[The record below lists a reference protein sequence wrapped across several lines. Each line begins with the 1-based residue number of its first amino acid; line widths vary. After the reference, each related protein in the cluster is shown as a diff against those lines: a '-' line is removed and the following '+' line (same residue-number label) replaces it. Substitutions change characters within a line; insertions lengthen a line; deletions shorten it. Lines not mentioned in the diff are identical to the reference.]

1 MNMQDI
7 PIGLTFAL
15 AENPE
20 ALKYFLSLSEDQ
32 KQRVI
37 EQTHKIH
44 SRSEM
49 QAFAGNFAKNN
60 ASSKTGFNNNR
71 FS

>member
-1 MNMQDI
+1 MDMQDV
-7 PIGLTFAL
+7 PIGLKMAL

-20 ALKYFLSLSEDQ
+20 ALNYFVSLSDEQ
-32 KQRVI
+32 KQQII

-49 QAFAGNFAKNN
+49 QAFAGNFGKNN
-60 ASSKTGFNNNR
+60 ASSKTGFLNNR

>member
-1 MNMQDI
+1 MDLKDI
-7 PIGLTFAL
+7 PIGLKMAL
-15 AENPE
+15 AENPTS
-20 ALKYFLSLSEDQ
+20 LNYFVSLSDEQ
-32 KQRVI
+32 KQQII

-49 QAFAGNFAKNN
+49 QAFAGNFGKNN
-60 ASSKTGFNNNR
+60 ASSKTGFQNNN

>member
-1 MNMQDI
+1 MKMQDI

-20 ALKYFLSLSEDQ
+20 ALKYFVSLSEEQ
-32 KQRVI
+32 KQQI
-37 EQTHKIH
+37 LEQSHKIH
-44 SRSEM
+44 SKSEM

-60 ASSKTGFNNNR
+60 SASKTGFTNNR

>member
-1 MNMQDI
+1 MDMHDV
-7 PIGLTFAL
+7 PIGLKMAL
-15 AENPE
+15 AENPP
-20 ALKYFLSLSEDQ
+20 ALNYFVSLSDEEKRQ
-32 KQRVI
+32 II

-49 QAFAGNFAKNN
+49 QAFAGNFGKNN
-60 ASSKTGFNNNR
+60 ASSRTGIMNNR